1 MSRKEGFLDRWSR
14 LKEEGQ
20 PSGAPTPVEA
30 PPDPP
35 PVTPPEADERT
46 DEEILAELGLPD
58 PDDLTLGDD
67 FTGFMS
73 KAVPDRLRRRAL
85 RQLWRA
91 NPVLA
96 NVDGL
101 VEYGEDYT
109 DSAMVVENLQTL
121 YQVGKG
127 MFVETEEP
135 DEPEEVNAPGAE
147 GASDVAAPAAAA
159 ETEAETEAETVD
171 MVETAQSEM
180 VIDESQAAPR
190 RDDQPDGED
199 DDGAPFQPTLKR
211 MTFS

>member
-1 MSRKEGFLDRWSR
+1 LSRKEGFLDRWSR
-14 LKEEGQ
+14 LKEAEE
-20 PSGAPTPVEA
+20 PPDVAAPDAPVADAAFVEA
-30 PPDPP
+30 TD
-35 PVTPPEADERT
+35 VDERT

-67 FTGFMS
+67 VAGFMS

-96 NVDGL
+96 NLDGL

-109 DSAMVVENLQTL
+109 DSAMVMENIQTL

-127 MFVETEEP
+127 MFVEPE
-135 DEPEEVNAPGAE
+135 EPEEDSGDEGDIEEPPAE
-147 GASDVAAPAAAA
+147 VAKTE
-159 ETEAETEAETVD
+159 ETEELPQVD
-171 MVETAQSEM
+171 EVE
-180 VIDESQAAPR
+180 DESIVVA
-190 RDDQPDGED
+190 DGEPPLEVVD
-199 DDGAPFQPTLKR
+199 AADAPLQPTLRR

>member
-14 LKEEGQ
+14 LKEAGDPPETA
-20 PSGAPTPVEA
+20 APELAPPADAPLVEA
-30 PPDPP
+30 PE
-35 PVTPPEADERT
+35 VDERT

-96 NVDGL
+96 NLDGL

-109 DSAMVVENLQTL
+109 DSAMVIENLQTL

-127 MFVETEEP
+127 MFVEPE
-135 DEPEEVNAPGAE
+135 EPEEAEENDAVADDGNAAE
-147 GASDVAAPAAAA
+147 EAEMADASAPPELEADESEVALASDPQP
-159 ETEAETEAETVD
+159 E
-171 MVETAQSEM
+171 VEEIADA
-180 VIDESQAAPR
+180 VP
-190 RDDQPDGED
+190 
-199 DDGAPFQPTLKR
+199 QPTRKR
-211 MTFS
+211 MVFS

>member
-14 LKEEGQ
+14 LKEAGE
-20 PSGAPTPVEA
+20 
-30 PPDPP
+30 
-35 PVTPPEADERT
+35 PPEAEAPIVEAAKQEPVETDERS
-46 DEEILAELGLPD
+46 DEEILTDLGLPD

-67 FTGFMS
+67 VTGFMS

-85 RQLWRA
+85 RQLWRT

-109 DSAMVVENLQTL
+109 DGAMVVENLQTL

-127 MFVETEEP
+127 MFVEPEEP
-135 DEPEEVNAPGAE
+135 EDEEDSIEEV
-147 GASDVAAPAAAA
+147 SVDVV
-159 ETEAETEAETVD
+159 EAESEEA
-171 MVETAQSEM
+171 VEPLEITDS
-180 VIDESQAAPR
+180 DESVGEIAGEPPSEVADIVESAP
-190 RDDQPDGED
+190 
-199 DDGAPFQPTLKR
+199 QPTLRR